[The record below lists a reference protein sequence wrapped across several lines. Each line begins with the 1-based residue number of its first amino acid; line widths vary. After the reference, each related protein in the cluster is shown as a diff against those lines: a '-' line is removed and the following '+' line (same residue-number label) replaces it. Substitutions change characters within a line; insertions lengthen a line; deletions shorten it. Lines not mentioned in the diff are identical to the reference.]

1 MKNLYLLFVLSFF
14 YSPTFS
20 QRTTN
25 SAGFSGTGANMDV
38 VYQRL
43 NWTIDPRAA
52 KNISGSVTTY
62 FKTLAVNVS
71 SLSFDLRSSAFN
83 NVSLIIKYHGTA
95 CAKSFTG
102 DVLNITLPSTITAI
116 NTLDSVTINYSGA
129 PPPVAGAAQ
138 GYQVATDA
146 AGVNYVNTLAESFED
161 RDWWPCKADMQDKID
176 AMDIIV
182 TVPWNTATNDT
193 FWVAANGKLVDSAI
207 SGNSRT
213 FVFKT
218 QYPIASYLVAVSVAR
233 FSRFYRVVNIGG
245 TNVQVVYNILAGKS
259 PTAAVN
265 AMDQINL
272 ALVAFSN
279 KFGDYPFKNDKHGF
293 YDGLLGANGMEHQ
306 TFSSIAPNALSDLK
320 TLTHELMHQW
330 FGDNVSFATWNDLW
344 LAEGFA
350 RYSEALVGELV
361 PSLGIN
367 KYTSLSTYKST
378 ALGLNTTSTYI
389 PDANIATSDLI
400 WNSSYGTTVYERG
413 CMVVS
418 MLRALCG
425 DAIFFNTLTN
435 YQTTLA
441 GKSATTDTLNNYFNR
456 ALGVNIKP
464 FFDDFVKGTGNPVYN
479 IQWQAYGTGNKR
491 LAVSVNTQAKNPA
504 ASPVSYF
511 HTPIVLHVK
520 GSIAAQD
527 TTLVFYD
534 MGSGNLAKAG
544 NGIGATVAG
553 NLLSYNLSFAPLTV
567 AYDDS
572 ARTLSTGTTTKV
584 STLDLKVIDFT
595 VKQNSTYNA
604 ALLTL
609 DANSINSIV
618 TLERSADAISFTII
632 GDMQLQQSAGTS
644 LKYSINDLDPIKGTN
659 YYRAKYKNLDG
670 QYTYTNIV
678 KIAAN
683 YKSKFSIINNPA
695 KNILEIKNSLAAL
708 NHEYSFSIYD
718 ASGKLVSNT
727 KNTITGNITVLKTAG
742 LVSGIYI
749 LKIVSSEDDAETLKF
764 IITQ

>member
-43 NWTIDPRAA
+43 NWTIDPNGTANA
-52 KNISGSVTTY
+52 IAGTVVTY
-62 FKTLAVNVS
+62 FKTLSANVS
-71 SLSFDLRSSAFN
+71 IIKFDLNSSSFPTA
-83 NVSLIIKYHGTA
+83 NVTVNYHGSAVTRS
-95 CAKSFTG
+95 CASNILT
-102 DVLNITLPSTITAI
+102 ITLPAAI
-116 NTLDSVTINYSGA
+116 VIANTLDSVSVTYSGNT
-129 PPPVAGAAQ
+129 PGVVGAAE
-138 GYQVATDA
+138 GYQSL
-146 AGVNYVNTLAESFED
+146 GVSPNKYVMTLSESFED

-176 AMDIIV
+176 SLDINV
-182 TVPWNTATNDT
+182 TVPWNTATADT
-193 FWVAANGKLVDSAI
+193 FWVATNGVLIDSAI
-207 SGNSRT
+207 TGSSRT
-213 FVFKT
+213 FRYKT
-218 QYPIASYLVAVSVAR
+218 RYPIASYLVCVSVAKFNR
-233 FSRFYRVVNIGG
+233 YYRGVNING
-245 TNVQVVYNILAGKS
+245 TLVPVQYYLLKNTGAQATKVAL
-259 PTAAVN
+259 
-265 AMDQINL
+265 MDQINL

-279 KFGDYPFKNDKHGF
+279 KFGDYPFKKEKHGF
-293 YDGLLGANGMEHQ
+293 YDGLGGAGGMEHQ
-306 TFSSIAPNALSDLK
+306 TFSAIRTNQFDAR

-361 PSLGIN
+361 PALGIN
-367 KYTSLSTYKST
+367 KYTTLQGFQST

-435 YQTTLA
+435 YQTVLA

-604 ALLTL
+604 AVLTL

-632 GDMQLQQSAGTS
+632 GDMQLQQPAGAS

-749 LKIVSSEDDAETLKF
+749 LKIVSSDDDVETLKF